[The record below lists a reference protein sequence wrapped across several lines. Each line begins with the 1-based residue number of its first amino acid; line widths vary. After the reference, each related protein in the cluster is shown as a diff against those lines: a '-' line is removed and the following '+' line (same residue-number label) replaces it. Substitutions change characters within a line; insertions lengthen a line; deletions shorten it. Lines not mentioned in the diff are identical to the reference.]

1 MPNSMKFLF
10 CRISAKLQTIK
21 LGVNMDMKFFKS
33 QMSLRST
40 FFLLPMLLLFTL
52 AVHAEEKENT
62 EFSSVEERRIFALLD
77 EERKQLQ
84 KDRNDL
90 EMRENELKTLEAS
103 VDKKITEID
112 NKLKELKSLQGKI
125 ETLLAEKDDREK
137 KRIKELS
144 TIYNKMAPGRAAL
157 AIGKMDPTLATD
169 LLANMKPKA
178 AARILDALDK
188 QKTSNLS
195 TTFTK
200 IQIE

>member
-1 MPNSMKFLF
+1 MLNLMKFQFYL
-10 CRISAKLQTIK
+10 ISAKPKMINLYNDI
-21 LGVNMDMKFFKS
+21 DMKTHKPLICFNCIS
-33 QMSLRST
+33 
-40 FFLLPMLLLFTL
+40 FLLSMILVCALS
-52 AVHAEEKENT
+52 AHAEEKDT
-62 EFSSVEERRIFALLD
+62 PVFSSVEQRRIFALM
-77 EERKQLQ
+77 EQERKQLQ
-84 KDRNDL
+84 QDRNDL

-125 ETLLAEKDDREK
+125 ETLLAEKTEKEK
-137 KRIKELS
+137 KRIKDLS
-144 TIYNKMAPGRAAL
+144 TIYGKMAPGRAAM
-157 AIGKMDPTLATD
+157 AISDMDPKLATD

-178 AARILDALDK
+178 AAKILDALDK